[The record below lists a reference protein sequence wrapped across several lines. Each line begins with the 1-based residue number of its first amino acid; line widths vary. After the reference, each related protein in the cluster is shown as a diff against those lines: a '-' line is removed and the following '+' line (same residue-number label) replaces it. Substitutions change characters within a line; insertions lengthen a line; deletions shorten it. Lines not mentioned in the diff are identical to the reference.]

1 MLGGALDPDLRE
13 LLLRLDLLREGNA
26 CEVDV
31 MLFGMLL
38 LEMATGSTYHKM
50 SFITEVEDEFCE
62 RQGLSGP
69 DGSVIREILCSIFI
83 TCDATV
89 DSLLA
94 NPFFGEVELVSA
106 STRLKFQSVEK
117 GLIKSAMAA
126 AAEKRRVVR
135 EELQRGLNDQEEERA
150 RIDRDAVEVAVMD
163 DVVNRRRVAK
173 GRRASMGSGVGGEG
187 AVSGKP
193 A

>member
-1 MLGGALDPDLRE
+1 MTSMS
-13 LLLRLDLLREGNA
+13 A
-26 CEVDV
+26 CISVYA
-31 MLFGMLL
+31 GMLL

-94 NPFFGEVELVSA
+94 NPFFGVSGNTLSACTELMS
-106 STRLKFQSVEK
+106 F
-117 GLIKSAMAA
+117 
-126 AAEKRRVVR
+126 
-135 EELQRGLNDQEEERA
+135 
-150 RIDRDAVEVAVMD
+150 DACC
-163 DVVNRRRVAK
+163 
-173 GRRASMGSGVGGEG
+173 SSCIGSGAGERLHTPQ
-187 AVSGKP
+187 VP
-193 A
+193 EC